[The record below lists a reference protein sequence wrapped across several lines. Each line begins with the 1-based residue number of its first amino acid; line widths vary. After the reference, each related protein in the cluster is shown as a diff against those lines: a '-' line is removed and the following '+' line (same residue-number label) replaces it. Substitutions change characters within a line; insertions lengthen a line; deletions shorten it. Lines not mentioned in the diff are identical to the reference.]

1 MSLNRNELRKKIKVV
16 CSALLTEKGYI
27 SFVDIFMKLDYL
39 SVDEYEAWRMK
50 KHPCLEQV
58 IHINLSKIS
67 FIMKEVRTLSR
78 AGKLIES
85 NTAYMSWGKGKK
97 IPLRFSKSGKPA
109 IEKLYSTHFLKRE
122 TERNRNCGRP
132 RRPSGATSR

>member
-27 SFVDIFMKLDYL
+27 SFVDIFMKLGYL

-50 KHPCLEQV
+50 KYSCLEQV

-67 FIMKEVRTLSR
+67 FIMKEVRTFSR

-85 NTAYMSWGKGKK
+85 NTVYMSWGKSKK
-97 IPLRFSKSGKPA
+97 IALRFSKSGKPA
-109 IEKLYSTHFLKRE
+109 IEKLYSTHFVF
-122 TERNRNCGRP
+122 
-132 RRPSGATSR
+132 PSR